1 MGASWVLA
9 LSCPLDSP
17 SYPLA
22 GCEGVHYVIF
32 LSTPVVLGFVLAKL
46 VSQALAGNVNSGQH
60 VVKGKLYP
68 ISLCGWGN
76 SYMLKRLSWLRPC

>member
-1 MGASWVLA
+1 
-9 LSCPLDSP
+9 
-17 SYPLA
+17 
-22 GCEGVHYVIF
+22 VIF

-76 SYMLKRLSWLRPC
+76 SYMLKRLSWLRPCYGGGSEVLLSFAAVGTISGVCGWLALLP